1 MMAQP
6 REGYSNTGTPK
17 ETEHQCSPNTPT
29 APAQAETSRKAA
41 VQGHTCN
48 GRKTLPAKS
57 KTSSPEKNGPK
68 PTRHYDQTAATE
80 RTTSTADTGQNGSPS
95 SKSRKRRLAGCGPA
109 EYAITSSCLQ
119 NGASSSKQPPITHT
133 TTTRIKNMIEFTFE
147 QVETVAEARWE
158 LEIMRYP
165 EHAQHM
171 IRTWQKLG
179 DQGKSEIRQEAQ
191 YILEALDLH
200 ALLAQA
206 WQDGHDTALLNGQT
220 KNPHNQEPR

>member
-1 MMAQP
+1 M
-6 REGYSNTGTPK
+6 T
-17 ETEHQCSPNTPT
+17 
-29 APAQAETSRKAA
+29 
-41 VQGHTCN
+41 
-48 GRKTLPAKS
+48 
-57 KTSSPEKNGPK
+57 
-68 PTRHYDQTAATE
+68 
-80 RTTSTADTGQNGSPS
+80 
-95 SKSRKRRLAGCGPA
+95 
-109 EYAITSSCLQ
+109 
-119 NGASSSKQPPITHT
+119 
-133 TTTRIKNMIEFTFE
+133 EFTFE

-206 WQDGHDTALLNGQT
+206 WQDGHDTALLHGQS
-220 KNPHNQEPR
+220 KNPYNQEPRRKAYSERYPKQQPTTNP

>member
-1 MMAQP
+1 
-6 REGYSNTGTPK
+6 
-17 ETEHQCSPNTPT
+17 
-29 APAQAETSRKAA
+29 
-41 VQGHTCN
+41 
-48 GRKTLPAKS
+48 
-57 KTSSPEKNGPK
+57 
-68 PTRHYDQTAATE
+68 
-80 RTTSTADTGQNGSPS
+80 
-95 SKSRKRRLAGCGPA
+95 
-109 EYAITSSCLQ
+109 
-119 NGASSSKQPPITHT
+119 
-133 TTTRIKNMIEFTFE
+133 MIEFTFE

-206 WQDGHDTALLNGQT
+206 WQDGHDTALINGQT